1 MENRAA
7 HRAFDLLARLEK
19 IESELECMG
28 RQMRYERNVDE
39 SFHAYAKEHGLVGR
53 RYEEAYNEWMKRA
66 GLDYLMIDLD

>member
-7 HRAFDLLARLEK
+7 HRAFDLLAKLEK

-39 SFHAYAKEHGLVGR
+39 AFHAYAKEHGLAGR

-66 GLDYLMIDLD
+66 GLDYLMVDLD